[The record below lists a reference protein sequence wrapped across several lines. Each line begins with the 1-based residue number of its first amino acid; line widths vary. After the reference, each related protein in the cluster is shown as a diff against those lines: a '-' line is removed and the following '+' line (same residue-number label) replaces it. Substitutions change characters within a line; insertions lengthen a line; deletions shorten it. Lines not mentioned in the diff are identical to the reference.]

1 METYN
6 RPVVAGTYELA
17 DCPNG
22 RAVRHSGYFGHVYA
36 IVFPYSEAA
45 MHCKLAGRPAVV
57 AVEPNGVYML
67 FRDGRRGP
75 HFTHREAGVFIGRT
89 PDGADF
95 MADRWT
101 AELQLGAA

>member
-6 RPVVAGTYELA
+6 RPVAGTYELA

-22 RAVRHSGYFGHVYA
+22 RAVRCSGYFGHVYA

-45 MHCKLAGRPAVV
+45 MYCKLAGRPAVV
-57 AVEPNGVYML
+57 TVERRGVYLL

-75 HFTHREAGVFIGRT
+75 HFTHGDAGVFIGRT
-89 PDGADF
+89 ADGADF
-95 MADRWT
+95 MADRWM